1 MDILL
6 RFDSAQRQGEN
17 KTAQL
22 WAAGEQRPRA
32 SGPCPPRPESR
43 SPAWP
48 GPCAR
53 GPRGSFSPSAGGRS
67 GSGPA
72 GRRKPQRA
80 SARLAGQAGLAGPS
94 PPRRSQP
101 QRRGAQSRGLD
112 TARPAAPEEAAAQG
126 DGAELKRK
134 TGRRGLQAPTMEG
147 TTEEAPTPS
156 CFPFSRS
163 LSARPR
169 PAGYRRRSPA
179 PQEPY
184 RRKMA
189 APRLPPLPPAAG
201 SDATAAW
208 SSANQRG
215 RS

>member
-6 RFDSAQRQGEN
+6 RFDSTQRQGEN

-32 SGPCPPRPESR
+32 SGSCPPGPESR

-53 GPRGSFSPSAGGRS
+53 GPRGSFSPSAGGRT

-72 GRRKPQRA
+72 GRRRKPQGASRA
-80 SARLAGQAGLAGPS
+80 PA

-101 QRRGAQSRGLD
+101 QRRGAQPRGLD
-112 TARPAAPEEAAAQG
+112 TARPAAPEEAAARE
-126 DGAELKRK
+126 DGAEMERK
-134 TGRRGLQAPTMEG
+134 TGRRDLQAPTMEG
-147 TTEEAPTPS
+147 AAEDAPTPG
-156 CFPFSRS
+156 CFPFYRS
-163 LSARPR
+163 LFARPR
-169 PAGYRRRSPA
+169 PAGCHRRSPA

-184 RRKMA
+184 RLKMA

-201 SDATAAW
+201 NDATAAW

-215 RS
+215 WS